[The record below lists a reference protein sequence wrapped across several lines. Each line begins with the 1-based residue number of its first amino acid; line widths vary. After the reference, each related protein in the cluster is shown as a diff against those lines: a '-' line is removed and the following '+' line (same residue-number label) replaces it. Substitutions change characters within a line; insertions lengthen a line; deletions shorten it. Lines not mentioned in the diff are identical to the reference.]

1 MPLPLER
8 RFLLGFM
15 CGSSNHLLVRV
26 GMHRIFD
33 VVQEGDDLLNE
44 VETFNPFPLL
54 SLTVL
59 KGHRMHLKGDLVDP
73 RKLVKD
79 CHEAIEESLHSI
91 AILLSNL
98 FH

>member
-1 MPLPLER
+1 MLRVDAVDANLRLLPILQ
-8 RFLLGFM
+8 
-15 CGSSNHLLVRV
+15 H
-26 GMHRIFD
+26 